1 MFVGT
6 ADDLGD
12 QTDAEWARDTIKS
25 AGNAIVYYSE
35 ILAGHSTFLIGN
47 DMTYFENVL
56 SLVKKYNI
64 WFLENMYYQ
73 IYK

>member
-1 MFVGT
+1 
-6 ADDLGD
+6 
-12 QTDAEWARDTIKS
+12 
-25 AGNAIVYYSE
+25 
-35 ILAGHSTFLIGN
+35 
-47 DMTYFENVL
+47 MTYFENVL